1 MARAGIYKS
10 DVLQARNRLV
20 RAGRHPS
27 IDAIRIELGNTGSK
41 GTIHRYL
48 KEIEEEES
56 GVTSQVKT
64 SEAILELASR
74 LAERL
79 ELEAK
84 ERLVATEARHA
95 ERVAELQAMLDQ
107 RQQELTAARAQ
118 LGQAE
123 TALAQE
129 KVLRRGAADQ
139 VTRLNLEVT
148 QLTAQGDGLQQRLT
162 EAQAHGASL
171 EEQRRHAHASLE
183 HFRAA
188 AKEQREREQRQ
199 HEQQVQYLQTELGK
213 ASASLADKAIEIRV
227 ATQEKLE
234 TLSQLQV
241 ARSEARQLEERLR
254 ELKPLKEQLANQAQI
269 VEQLRAQVGQ
279 QADRVDELRTRNLAL
294 EQRNIELVGEV
305 AAANAA
311 TAAKEQ
317 LVASVLARL
326 PITGEKTKPV
336 AAATGSA

>member
-20 RAGRHPS
+20 KKGRHPS

-56 GVTSQVKT
+56 GTTSQVKA
-64 SEAILELASR
+64 SEAIQDLVSR

-84 ERLVATEARHA
+84 ERLVVAEARHA
-95 ERVAELQAMLDQ
+95 ERLAELQAALDQ
-107 RQQELTAARAQ
+107 RQQDLTAARAH

-148 QLTAQGDGLQQRLT
+148 HLTAQGEGLQQRLA
-162 EAQAHGASL
+162 EAQEHGTSL
-171 EEQRRHAHASLE
+171 EEQRRHAHSALE

-199 HEQQVQYLQTELGK
+199 HEQQVQYLQAELGK
-213 ASASLADKAIEIRV
+213 ANASLADKAIEIRT
-227 ATQEKLE
+227 AAQEKLE
-234 TLSQLQV
+234 SLSQLQA

-254 ELKPLKEQLANQAQI
+254 ELKPLKEQLTSQAQI
-269 VEQLRAQVGQ
+269 VEQLRAQTGQ
-279 QADRVDELRTRNLAL
+279 QAERLDELKTRNQAL
-294 EQRNIELVGEV
+294 EQRHTELVSEV
-305 AAANAA
+305 AAAKAA
-311 TAAKEQ
+311 MGAKEQ

-326 PITGEKTKPV
+326 PISSEKTKSD
-336 AAATGSA
+336 AAAAGSA

>member
-20 RAGRHPS
+20 KNGRHPS

-56 GVTSQVKT
+56 GTTSQVKA
-64 SEAILELASR
+64 SEAIQDLVLR

-84 ERLVATEARHA
+84 EGLVAAEARHA
-95 ERVAELQAMLDQ
+95 ARLAEQQVALDQ
-107 RQQELTAARAQ
+107 RQQELTAVRTQ
-118 LGQAE
+118 LGQVE

-129 KVLRRGAADQ
+129 KVLRRDASDQ

-148 QLTAQGDGLQQRLT
+148 QLTAHGEGLQQRLT
-162 EAQAHGASL
+162 EAQAHGLSL
-171 EEQRRHAHASLE
+171 EEQRRHAHSALE

-199 HEQQVQYLQTELGK
+199 HEQQVQYLQTELTK
-213 ASASLADKAIEIRV
+213 ANASLADKAIEIRT
-227 ATQEKLE
+227 AAQEKLE
-234 TLSQLQV
+234 TLSQLQG

-254 ELKPLKEQLANQAQI
+254 ELKPLKEQLASQAQI
-269 VEQLRAQVGQ
+269 VEQLRAQASQ
-279 QADRVDELRTRNLAL
+279 QAERVDELRTRNQAL
-294 EQRNIELVGEV
+294 EQRNTQLVSEV

-326 PITGEKTKPV
+326 PIAAEKAKSE
-336 AAATGSA
+336 AAAAGSA

>member
-20 RAGRHPS
+20 KSGRHPS

-41 GTIHRYL
+41 GTIHRHL

-56 GVTSQVKT
+56 GTTSQVKA
-64 SEAILELASR
+64 SEAIQDLVSR

-84 ERLVATEARHA
+84 ERLVVAEARHT
-95 ERVAELQAMLDQ
+95 ERLAELQVVLDQ
-107 RQQELTAARAQ
+107 RQQELTAVRAQ
-118 LGQAE
+118 LGQVE

-129 KVLRRGAADQ
+129 KVLRRDATDQ

-148 QLTAQGDGLQQRLT
+148 QLTAQAEGLQQRLT
-162 EAQAHGASL
+162 EAHAHGASL
-171 EEQRRHAHASLE
+171 EEQRRHAHTALE
-183 HFRAA
+183 HFREA
-188 AKEQREREQRQ
+188 AKEQRERELRQ
-199 HEQQVQYLQTELGK
+199 HEQQVQYLQAELGK
-213 ASASLADKAIEIRV
+213 ANASLADKAIEIRT
-227 ATQEKLE
+227 AAQEKLE
-234 TLSQLQV
+234 TLSQLQA
-241 ARSEARQLEERLR
+241 ARSEARHLEERLR
-254 ELKPLKEQLANQAQI
+254 DLKPLKEQLANQAQI
-269 VEQLRAQVGQ
+269 VEQMRAQAGQ
-279 QADRVDELRTRNLAL
+279 QAERVDELRTRNQAL
-294 EQRNIELVGEV
+294 EQRNSELVSEV

-326 PITGEKTKPV
+326 PIAAQKAKSET
-336 AAATGSA
+336 AATGSA